1 MSPEPGTKVRRCQEQ
16 LEGGFST
23 PRPPRRRRAEGD
35 MDTLVAEDASAAAAA
50 AIGAEAAADVNS
62 GRSH

>member
-1 MSPEPGTKVRRCQEQ
+1 
-16 LEGGFST
+16 
-23 PRPPRRRRAEGD
+23 